1 VRNRFSKKAQQADF
15 KNYMKATKSLKNSY
29 ERFANFQLLL
39 HLAEVLD
46 VETAAGIARCVAAEQ
61 PVEQHIIEWLEQI

>member
-1 VRNRFSKKAQQADF
+1 
-15 KNYMKATKSLKNSY
+15 MKASKPLKNSP

-46 VETAAGIARCVAAEQ
+46 VETAACIARCVAAEA
-61 PVEQHIIEWLEQI
+61 PIETHIIEWLE